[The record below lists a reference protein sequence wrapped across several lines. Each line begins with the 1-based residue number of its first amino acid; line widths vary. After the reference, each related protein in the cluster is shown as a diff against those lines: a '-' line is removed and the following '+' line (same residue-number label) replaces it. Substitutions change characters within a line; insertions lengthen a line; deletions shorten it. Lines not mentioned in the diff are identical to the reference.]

1 MGGFHAKIRLDKT
14 GLEEVMVLQW
24 PRKMTDSGEKNT
36 DVCAMNNMVITGSVF
51 PRERIHKQHGCP
63 QI

>member
-36 DVCAMNNMVITGSVF
+36 GVCY
-51 PRERIHKQHGCP
+51 EQHGDYGQC
-63 QI
+63 ISS